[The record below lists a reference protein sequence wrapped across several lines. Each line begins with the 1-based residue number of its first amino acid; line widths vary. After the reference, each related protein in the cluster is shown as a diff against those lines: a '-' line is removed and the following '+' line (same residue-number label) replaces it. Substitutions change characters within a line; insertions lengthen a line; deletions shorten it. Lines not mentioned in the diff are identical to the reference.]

1 MKFLVS
7 VILMFSV
14 SGFCQMVVASDDLGQ
29 INTQIKNSIL
39 KIAEKSGDMEAEL
52 LKKTSDSMM
61 LSIQKTFLVSL
72 EQILPQKYIGA
83 NDLEL
88 SPSDYLG
95 SGSLIGETDDVVK
108 NIEQDAVKKALPLI
122 FFAMRKVSSHIEK
135 HQSPGKL
142 SESECRKIYKTAL
155 TDVTNYFVIFSG
167 SYLESAKAVL

>member
-14 SGFCQMVVASDDLGQ
+14 SGFCQKVMASDDLGQ

-39 KIAEKSGDMEAEL
+39 KNSENSGGMEAEL

-72 EQILPQKYIGA
+72 EQILPQKYIGP

-95 SGSLIGETDDVVK
+95 SGNLIGETDEVVI

-122 FFAMRKVSSHIEK
+122 FFAMRRVSSHIEK

-142 SESECRKIYKTAL
+142 SESECRKIYKKAL
-155 TDVTNYFVIFSG
+155 TDVANYFMIFSG